1 MRTKKSREL
10 QKILTINFEN
20 GIIPLIMQKNPK
32 MESDAMFF
40 SKSYEVKYSD
50 MDSLGNLKLSAIL
63 EFLQDISIKH
73 AETSKECCMESLSKN
88 HLAWLICQWNIRL
101 EEEVLKPRQVEV
113 ETCVYSFGMTKS
125 KRQYR
130 IKVNGRVIVSAV
142 AEWFLFNFELGKP
155 VKINDYITDYFPAC
169 ENVINLDTERIERRE
184 ATEEESFRVLK
195 KDIDTNVH
203 LNNVRSFDYTCEA
216 LDNGFRPK
224 KVTVSY
230 KHSAYLGDK
239 TKLYKYEDEKEIVSC
254 LKLEEKDI
262 IVTKFTK

>member
-1 MRTKKSREL
+1 
-10 QKILTINFEN
+10 
-20 GIIPLIMQKNPK
+20 
-32 MESDAMFF
+32 MFF

-73 AETSKECCMESLSKN
+73 AETSKDCCMDALSKN
-88 HLAWLICQWNIRL
+88 NLAWLICQWNIRF
-101 EEEVLKPRQVEV
+101 EEEVPKPERVEV
-113 ETCVYSFGMTKS
+113 ETCVYYFGMTKS

-142 AEWFLFNFELGKP
+142 AEWFLFNFNLGKP
-155 VKINDYITDYFPAC
+155 VKIAEYINKYFPVC
-169 ENVINLDTERIERRE
+169 ENEINLDTERIEKRE
-184 ATEEESFRVLK
+184 MAEEESFRVLK

-216 LDNGFRPK
+216 LENSFRPK
-224 KVTVSY
+224 KITVSY

-254 LKLEEKDI
+254 LKTGDKDI